1 MSNPDDSTT
10 IEAIRTVF
18 AALDDA
24 FERRDENAIL
34 SMTTADQVTIM
45 PNFAGP
51 QPLTESLRSLS
62 DVKIEKRVVSEF
74 AVTVLGPDAAL
85 VTHVADMEGTYR
97 GEPLPSRAFV
107 SGIMVRRDGRWL
119 EKTYQVT
126 TLKP

>member
-1 MSNPDDSTT
+1 M
-10 IEAIRTVF
+10 F
-18 AALDDA
+18 
-24 FERRDENAIL
+24 L
-34 SMTTADQVTIM
+34 SKSQ
-45 PNFAGP
+45 
-51 QPLTESLRSLS
+51 QPLAKEMIDRPWRLQKNEPLRSLS

-119 EKTYQVT
+119 EKMYQVT